1 MQSLPIGSSVPCE
14 MVRATHRPPSR
25 ASPECVTSHAGV
37 RKDMLVTTNLD
48 LAEAQI
54 AVHWKEEERI
64 PPPDSFVAQANLT
77 DPGVDRRFALENFPD
92 CFAEYAEMLTW
103 SKRWDKVLDDA
114 TPPFWKW
121 FVGGTLNASVNCIDR
136 HLPAS
141 AERAA
146 FVFVPELE
154 SEPIETITYQ
164 DLYDRVNEVAAVL
177 RDVCGVRRGDR
188 VTIHLPLV
196 PARPISMLACAR
208 IGAIHSVVFSGHAC
222 GQAIADSGS
231 RVLITIE
238 DHLAQAQDI
247 KVDKGLVWRGR
258 ATPQGPPR
266 AVDPVAMPAEAPLFL
281 VYTSGTTGAPKACQH
296 STGGY
301 LAYVTGTAKYIL
313 DIKSNDVYWCTADI
327 AWIAGHSCVVYAPLA
342 LGATSVIYE
351 GMATYPDAGRMWRIA
366 ERLGVGIFHTASTL
380 LRTLRRR
387 GPDEPAK
394 SHHRFRLIATF
405 GDAIE
410 PEVWRWV
417 YERVGRKE
425 AVLVDTWW
433 QTESGGILCAT
444 KPALQPMKPGSSGP
458 GAPGIHPVIFDEEGN
473 VPPPGKAGNIC
484 IRNPWPGMMQT
495 IWRGRPYFSGDGAV
509 CAGDGYFRIVGRVDD
524 VINVAGHRLGTKE
537 LESACLAVSDVA
549 EAAVVS
555 VADDARG
562 RVPDVY
568 VALKPGV
575 APSAAVERA
584 VAERLETLIGKI
596 ARPRHVHIV
605 PDMPKTRSGKIMRR
619 ILAAISNEAPVGD
632 TSTLANPEVVE
643 QIQEMVH
650 VDV

>member
-1 MQSLPIGSSVPCE
+1 
-14 MVRATHRPPSR
+14 
-25 ASPECVTSHAGV
+25 
-37 RKDMLVTTNLD
+37 VTTNFD

-64 PPPDSFVAQANLT
+64 PPPESFVAQANLT
-77 DPGVDRRFALENFPD
+77 DPNVDKRFALENFPD
-92 CFAEYAEMLTW
+92 CFVEYAEMLTW

-121 FVGGTLNASVNCIDR
+121 FAGGTLNASVNCIDR

-141 AERAA
+141 AQRAA

-154 SEPIETITYQ
+154 SEPLETITYQ

-188 VTIHLPLV
+188 VTIHLPMV
-196 PARPISMLACAR
+196 PALPISMLACAR
-208 IGAIHSVVFSGHAC
+208 LGAIHCVVFSGHAC

-238 DHLAQAQDI
+238 DHLAKAQDI
-247 KVDKGLVWRGR
+247 KVDKVLVWRRR
-258 ATPQGPPR
+258 ARTAAAWPPHSTYVFVDDAIPQCATR
-266 AVDPVAMPAEAPLFL
+266 VVDPVAMPAEAPLFL

-313 DIKSNDVYWCTADI
+313 DIKPSDVYWCTADV
-327 AWIAGHSCVVYAPLA
+327 AWIAGHSYVVYAPLA

-366 ERLGVGIFHTASTL
+366 ERLGVGIFHTASPL

-458 GAPGIHPVIFDEEGN
+458 GAPVIHPVIFDEEGN

-495 IWRGRPYFSGDGAV
+495 IWRGRPYFTGDGAV

-584 VAERLETLIGKI
+584 VAERLEMLIGKI
-596 ARPRHVHIV
+596 ARPRRVHIV

-619 ILAAISNEAPVGD
+619 ILAAISNEIPVGD